1 MDYLILLLVAACVLI
16 LLIVHQEII
25 QFGEGYNKVISQL
38 LPKLGSVNRSMK
50 NAITLGCVVF
60 FGGVISHAYT
70 QYGTDWCLRS
80 YRRLFSSFG
89 EGVNNH
95 QTDAK
100 EPLDTIPGVN
110 RF

>member
-1 MDYLILLLVAACVLI
+1 MDYLILLLVAGCVLI

-25 QFGEGYNKVISQL
+25 QFGDGYNKIISQL

-70 QYGTDWCLRS
+70 QDDSWLWNGLVFAILPPLVQLVRG
-80 YRRLFSSFG
+80 RRKQPS
-89 EGVNNH
+89 
-95 QTDAK
+95 D
-100 EPLDTIPGVN
+100 
-110 RF
+110 

>member
-1 MDYLILLLVAACVLI
+1 MDYLILLLVAGCVLI

-25 QFGEGYNKVISQL
+25 QFGDGYNKIISQL

-70 QYGTDWCLRS
+70 QDDSWLWNGLGFAVVPPLVQLVRG
-80 YRRLFSSFG
+80 RHKQSS
-89 EGVNNH
+89 
-95 QTDAK
+95 D
-100 EPLDTIPGVN
+100 
-110 RF
+110 

>member
-1 MDYLILLLVAACVLI
+1 MDYLILLLVAGCVLI

-25 QFGEGYNKVISQL
+25 QFGERYNKAISQL

-70 QYGTDWCLRS
+70 QDDSWLWNGLMFAVVPPLVQFVRG
-80 YRRLFSSFG
+80 RRQQPS
-89 EGVNNH
+89 
-95 QTDAK
+95 D
-100 EPLDTIPGVN
+100 
-110 RF
+110 

>member
-1 MDYLILLLVAACVLI
+1 MDYLILLLVAGCVLI

-25 QFGEGYNKVISQL
+25 QFGERYNKAISQL

-70 QYGTDWCLRS
+70 QDDSWLWNGLVFAVVPPLVQLVRG
-80 YRRLFSSFG
+80 RRQQPS
-89 EGVNNH
+89 
-95 QTDAK
+95 D
-100 EPLDTIPGVN
+100 
-110 RF
+110 

>member
-1 MDYLILLLVAACVLI
+1 MDYLILLLVAGCVLI

-25 QFGEGYNKVISQL
+25 QFGERYNKAISHL

-70 QYGTDWCLRS
+70 QDASWLWNGLMFAVVPPLIQFVRG
-80 YRRLFSSFG
+80 RRK
-89 EGVNNH
+89 
-95 QTDAK
+95 QPPD
-100 EPLDTIPGVN
+100 
-110 RF
+110 

>member
-16 LLIVHQEII
+16 LLIIHREII

-70 QYGTDWCLRS
+70 QDDSWLWNGLVFAVVPPLVQLVRG
-80 YRRLFSSFG
+80 RRQQPS
-89 EGVNNH
+89 
-95 QTDAK
+95 D
-100 EPLDTIPGVN
+100 
-110 RF
+110 

>member
-1 MDYLILLLVAACVLI
+1 MDYLILLLVAACVFI
-16 LLIVHQEII
+16 LLIIHQQII

-70 QYGTDWCLRS
+70 QDDSWLWNGLMFAVVPPLVQFVRG
-80 YRRLFSSFG
+80 RRKQPSS
-89 EGVNNH
+89 
-95 QTDAK
+95 
-100 EPLDTIPGVN
+100 
-110 RF
+110 

>member
-25 QFGEGYNKVISQL
+25 QFGDDYNKVISRL

-70 QYGTDWCLRS
+70 QDDSWLWNGLM
-80 YRRLFSSFG
+80 FA
-89 EGVNNH
+89 VVP
-95 QTDAK
+95 
-100 EPLDTIPGVN
+100 PLVQFVRGARQQPAD
-110 RF
+110 

>member
-16 LLIVHQEII
+16 LLIVQQEII

-70 QYGTDWCLRS
+70 QDDSWLWNGLVFAVVPPLVQFVRG
-80 YRRLFSSFG
+80 RRQQSS
-89 EGVNNH
+89 E
-95 QTDAK
+95 
-100 EPLDTIPGVN
+100 
-110 RF
+110 

>member
-1 MDYLILLLVAACVLI
+1 MDYLILLLVAASVLI
-16 LLIVHQEII
+16 LLIIHQEII

-70 QYGTDWCLRS
+70 QDDSWLWNGLVFAVVPPLVQLVRG
-80 YRRLFSSFG
+80 RRQQPS
-89 EGVNNH
+89 
-95 QTDAK
+95 D
-100 EPLDTIPGVN
+100 
-110 RF
+110 

>member
-1 MDYLILLLVAACVLI
+1 MDYLILLLVAGCVLI

-25 QFGEGYNKVISQL
+25 QFGERYNKAIQL

-70 QYGTDWCLRS
+70 QDDSWLWNGLMFAVVPPLVQFVRG
-80 YRRLFSSFG
+80 RRKQPS
-89 EGVNNH
+89 
-95 QTDAK
+95 D
-100 EPLDTIPGVN
+100 
-110 RF
+110 

>member
-1 MDYLILLLVAACVLI
+1 MDYLILLLVAGCVLI

-25 QFGEGYNKVISQL
+25 QFGERYNKVISQL

-70 QYGTDWCLRS
+70 QDDSWLWNGLM
-80 YRRLFSSFG
+80 FA
-89 EGVNNH
+89 VVP
-95 QTDAK
+95 
-100 EPLDTIPGVN
+100 PLVQLVRGKGKQPSG
-110 RF
+110 